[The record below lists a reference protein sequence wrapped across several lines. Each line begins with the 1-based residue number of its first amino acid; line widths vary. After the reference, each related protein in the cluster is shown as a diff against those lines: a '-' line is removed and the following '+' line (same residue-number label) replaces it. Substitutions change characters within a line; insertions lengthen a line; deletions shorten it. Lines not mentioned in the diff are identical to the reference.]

1 MDAALDESS
10 PIREALRNRGFC
22 IEIRHPSTHRA
33 KFAANP
39 ASQIRTRIQQA
50 ARVNCFYVRAV
61 TAFRVIMISTV
72 AVPAQPTR
80 ARVWPSESVQGHPG
94 RTVTIP

>member
-39 ASQIRTRIQQA
+39 ASQIRTRMQQRRSCQLFLCTSRYSFPSHHVIHA
-50 ARVNCFYVRAV
+50 GGPRQNRPGPV
-61 TAFRVIMISTV
+61 T
-72 AVPAQPTR
+72 
-80 ARVWPSESVQGHPG
+80 GHPSQCRG
-94 RTVTIP
+94 TLAGP